1 MLFYTDCKTNRRPEA
16 QHRERPNLLAALAVL
31 AACASSRQTLAASF
45 DCQRASTRLEVMIC
59 SDPTLSALDDQLDA
73 GYKAADARH
82 AVPALREEQRAWLAQ
97 RARCADAACLGDMY
111 RHRVVDLSAIA
122 AAASPAVRYP
132 DFRPSR
138 RATDI
143 AYSEAATAMT
153 CCSRGPIGT
162 AISHLG

>member
-1 MLFYTDCKTNRRPEA
+1 MGPGSTSYRKGVSPMLFYTDCKTNRRPEA

-122 AAASPAVRYP
+122 AAASPAVRT
-132 DFRPSR
+132 RTSG
-138 RATDI
+138 RAGGRQI
-143 AYSEAATAMT
+143 L
-153 CCSRGPIGT
+153 RIRKRQQ
-162 AISHLG
+162 L